1 MDRQLAR
8 SGNYRR
14 CLKNYRYNPHIL
26 QEHLWGNDFK
36 RLGLEKARLLVGKA
50 AAIRSK
56 KGDMVWIWKF
66 FGTVITIGS

>member
-1 MDRQLAR
+1 MADMICISSKGHR
-8 SGNYRR
+8 G
-14 CLKNYRYNPHIL
+14 
-26 QEHLWGNDFK
+26 GNDFK

-50 AAIRSK
+50 VAIRSK